1 MANLL
6 EGCRGSLY
14 PKEESTM
21 RVKRLD
27 RRDFLRLSAAATTAA
42 AVAACAPA
50 TPIVVEK
57 EVIREVPVEK
67 AVVVEK
73 EVVKEVPK
81 EIVKEVPV
89 EKEVIKE
96 VEKQVVVTPTPVKAT
111 INFAFHGGTEELDMY
126 TKTVEDFNKRD
137 PNITV
142 NAQHIPSDEY
152 KQKVETMIAAGTP
165 PDVFWLHAN
174 YFAKFEDAAVL
185 KDLKP
190 FIERDQY
197 PIDAF
202 YETAVGQF
210 SAKGKVLGIP
220 RETSSIVVV
229 YNKNLFDEAGL
240 DYPTEDWT
248 FDDMLEMAKALTKQ
262 DAQGNV
268 VQFGM
273 SVPLALGTYM
283 WPTIWSFGGEV
294 LNRPEKDKC
303 MLTKPETIEALQ
315 WLSDMVNVHK
325 VAPAAAELA
334 SQGPM
339 DLFISNKLAM
349 AFIGRWDV
357 ASVLR
362 ADPNFNMD
370 IQHVPTGSA
379 GKVTRLSSGAYAI
392 TAGSKY
398 PEAAWEFIKYLT
410 GRPVYD
416 FFAAGGL
423 IIPAYIPAATGK
435 AFLDPTV
442 PPAHSQIF
450 LDALEYARS
459 EPLTTNYPE
468 IMDVVRPEIEAVML
482 GHITAQEAAEKI
494 CPKVDELLAQQ

>member
-1 MANLL
+1 M
-6 EGCRGSLY
+6 E
-14 PKEESTM
+14 
-21 RVKRLD
+21 KRKLN
-27 RRDFLRLSAAATTAA
+27 RRDFLRLSAAAATGAI
-42 AVAACAPA
+42 VAACAPT

-57 EVIREVPVEK
+57 EVIKEVPVEK
-67 AVVVEK
+67 VVVVEK
-73 EVVKEVPK
+73 EVPKEIIKEVPK
-81 EIVKEVPV
+81 EIIKEVPV

-96 VEKQVVVTPTPVKAT
+96 VEKQVVVTAAPVKAT
-111 INFAFHGGTEELDMY
+111 VNFAFHGGTEELDMY
-126 TKTVEDFNKRD
+126 TDAVAKFNQRD

-142 NAQHIPSDEY
+142 NAQHIPADEY

-174 YFAKFEDAAVL
+174 YFAKFQKAGVL
-185 KDLKP
+185 KDLQP
-190 FIERDQY
+190 YIDRDQY

-210 SAKGKVLGIP
+210 SAEGQILGIP
-220 RETSSIVVV
+220 RETSSIVVA

-248 FDDMLEMAKALTKQ
+248 YDDLLEMALALTKR

-294 LNRPEKDKC
+294 LNRPDKNKC
-303 MLTKPETIEALQ
+303 MLTKPETIQALQ
-315 WLSDMVNVHK
+315 WLSDLVNVHK

-334 SQGPM
+334 GQGPM

-362 ADPNFNMD
+362 ADRNFNMD
-370 IQHVPTGSA
+370 IQHVPTGPA
-379 GKVTRLSSGAYAI
+379 GKVTRLSSGAYAV

-398 PEAAWEFIKYLT
+398 PEAAWEFVKYLT
-410 GRPVYD
+410 SRPLYD

-468 IMDVVRPEIEAVML
+468 IMDVVGPEIEAVML

-494 CPKVDELLAQQ
+494 CPKVDELLAEQ